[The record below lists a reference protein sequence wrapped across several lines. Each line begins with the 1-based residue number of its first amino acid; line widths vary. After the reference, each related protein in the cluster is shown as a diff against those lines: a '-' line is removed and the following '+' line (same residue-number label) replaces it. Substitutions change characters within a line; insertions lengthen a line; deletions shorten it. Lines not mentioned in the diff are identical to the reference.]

1 MSIVIG
7 CDSFLALRNVR
18 NGDLGHLL
26 DQRVIALVDP
36 SQVQGSMEQAPPD
49 VEIRPLFAFDAKNE
63 PDLRPLM
70 DRAYM
75 ARKSYYDPGTLW
87 TKKRSASTQRNRDSA
102 VRRML
107 SLGRARGEMAAYWL
121 AGRTGKAQQWR
132 QDFAEALRR
141 HPITDRYINLLEDLE
156 AEAVV
161 AFSLE
166 GPREMALMEAAR
178 KMGLPTAV
186 MIRSRDNLSAKI
198 QHIPDAD
205 AYFVWADTTRDFLL
219 YMYPEIPAEQVHVT
233 GSPQFDRHLN
243 PAYRLTREEFFRQ
256 IGLDPNRPLVVY
268 TTATPQLIAHEIEI
282 TQHLADAVRDGKLIN
297 NAQLLVR
304 GHPRGFG
311 SDYPLLRRTYP
322 GVAVYP
328 PPTNIPYRSAE
339 HEANVVKLILEDE
352 PMHLATL
359 AYQDVQVNVSGT
371 MIVDSAIL
379 DKPSVG
385 VYYDIPADI
394 PEGISVRRFYQ
405 RSDMR
410 PIVNSGG
417 VRLAHSPDEAIDLI
431 NHYLKNPALD
441 AQGRQRIRDTECGLL
456 DGQAGHR
463 ITTELRRLVGNRVE
477 QETAQ

>member
-26 DQRVIALVDP
+26 DRRVIALVDP
-36 SQVQGSMEQAPPD
+36 AQVQGSIEQAPPE
-49 VEIRPLFAFDAKNE
+49 VEIRPLFAFDAKND
-63 PDLRPLM
+63 PDLRPWM

-87 TKKRSASTQRNRDSA
+87 TKKRSASTNRNRDHA

-107 SLGRARGEMAAYWL
+107 SLGRARGEMAAYWI
-121 AGRTGKAQQWR
+121 AGRAGKAQQWR
-132 QDFAEALRR
+132 QDFAAALRR
-141 HPITDRYINLLEDLE
+141 HPIIDRYVKLLDDLD

-166 GPREMALMEAAR
+166 GPREMALIEAANT
-178 KMGLPTAV
+178 MGLPTAV

-198 QHIPDAD
+198 QHLPDAD
-205 AYFVWADTTRDFLL
+205 AYFVWAETTRDFLL
-219 YMYPEIPAEQVHVT
+219 FMYPEIPAERVHVT

-243 PAYRLTREEFFRQ
+243 PAYRLTRDEFFRR
-256 IGLDPNRPLVVY
+256 IGLDPSRPLIVY
-268 TTATPQLIAHEIEI
+268 TTATPQLIDHEIEI
-282 TQHLADAVRDGKLIN
+282 TQHLADAVRDMKFAYG
-297 NAQLLVR
+297 AQLLVR
-304 GHPRGFG
+304 QHPRGFG
-311 SDYPLLRRTYP
+311 SDYPVLRQRYP

-328 PPTNIPYRSAE
+328 PPTTIPYRSAE
-339 HEANVVKLILEDE
+339 HEANVVRLILEDE

-379 DKPSVG
+379 NKPSVG

-410 PIVNSGG
+410 PIVESGG
-417 VRLAHSPDEAIDLI
+417 VRLANSPEEALDLI
-431 NHYLKNPALD
+431 NRYLKNPALD
-441 AQGRQRIRDTECGLL
+441 ADGRRRIRETQCGPL
-456 DGQAGHR
+456 DGQAGQR
-463 ITTELRRLVGNRVE
+463 IAAELRRLVGDGMK
-477 QETAQ
+477 QEAAR